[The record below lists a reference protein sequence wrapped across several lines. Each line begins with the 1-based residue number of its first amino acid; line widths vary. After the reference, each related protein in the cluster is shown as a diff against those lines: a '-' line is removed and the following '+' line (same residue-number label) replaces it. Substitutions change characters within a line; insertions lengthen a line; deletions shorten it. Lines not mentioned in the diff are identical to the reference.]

1 MKKLQIFIFCLL
13 QITTIWAQK
22 KNDKL
27 PKPMAM
33 LRVEGV
39 WQVFDTDGKLMWEP
53 SGLRFQ
59 SPNGFS
65 KGLFCVRQPKDIRN
79 TEKDNIE
86 ITWGQV
92 LVDVRGNWVW
102 QPNADFPYRIIK
114 PLDADSCTVVEN
126 LETGERSVFDGK
138 GNQVTK
144 AFADVTYLGKNC
156 IIYAD
161 TNTLQEEIKTYII
174 ENFAKKIILAKLK
187 AKDIGDIT
195 EDMLPFTLPKNGKD
209 GAGYFSL
216 ADAKV
221 VIEPQYDLNKSEDNT
236 PTPPQYQ
243 GNFIV
248 LSKEN
253 QTFIFNKKGKSIF
266 EKPMAEIQWLGK
278 SFFKVRNL
286 ESEAAFLYQITEN
299 SAKKIDIKG
308 YTEGVD
314 DLGNMT
320 NSGITYFIVK
330 EKCGILNSEGKILK
344 PLSNYKSALI
354 NKSYII
360 LQTENEQFSVINA
373 QGKTIRQ
380 FNANSLSPFVF
391 GKSVIE
397 WNNKKSVI
405 RTDGSLI
412 IKEIEAETIDLQDG
426 FLETISKGKTG
437 NSIFNFYNDN
447 GKLVLANPME
457 RLKGDW
463 IMVIHDIGFYVPY

>member
-1 MKKLQIFIFCLL
+1 MKKIKLFIFCCL
-13 QITTIWAQK
+13 QITFVWAQK
-22 KNDKL
+22 QNEKL

-33 LRVEGV
+33 LRVAGV
-39 WQVFDTDGKLMWEP
+39 WQVFDTEGKWMWEP
-53 SGLRFQ
+53 NGLRFQ

-65 KGLFCVRQPKDIRN
+65 KGLFCVRQPKEIRN

-86 ITWGQV
+86 VTWAQV
-92 LVDVRGNWVW
+92 LVDVRGDWVW

-138 GNQVTK
+138 GNQATR
-144 AFADVTYLGKNC
+144 AFADVEYLGKNC

-174 ENFAKKIILAKLK
+174 ENFAKKTILAKLK
-187 AKDIGDIT
+187 AKDIGTIT
-195 EDMLPFTLPKNGKD
+195 EGMLPFTLPKNGKD

-221 VIEPQYDLNKSEDNT
+221 VIEPQYDLTNSEDNT

-253 QTFIFNKKGKSIF
+253 QTFIFNKKGKAIF
-266 EKPMAEIQWLGK
+266 EKPMAEIHWLGK
-278 SFFKVRNL
+278 SFFKVRTL
-286 ESEAAFLYQITEN
+286 ESEAAFLYQMTEN
-299 SAKKIDIKG
+299 SAKKIEIKG
-308 YTEGVD
+308 YAEGVD

-320 NSGITYFIVK
+320 NSGVTYFIIK
-330 EKCGILNSEGKILK
+330 EKCGILNGEGKILM
-344 PLSNYKSALI
+344 PLKNYKSVLI
-354 NKSYII
+354 NESYVF
-360 LQTENEQFSVINA
+360 LQLENEQFSVINA
-373 QGKTIRQ
+373 QGKVMRQ
-380 FNANSLSPFVF
+380 LRANSLSPFIF
-391 GKSVIE
+391 GKSIIDLGG
-397 WNNKKSVI
+397 KKSVI
-405 RTDGSLI
+405 RADGSFI
-412 IKEIEAETIDLQDG
+412 IKEIEAETIELQDG
-426 FLETISKGKTG
+426 YFEVISKEKTG

-447 GKLVLANPME
+447 GKLVLANPMQ

-463 IMVIHDIGFYVPY
+463 IIIVNDIGFYILY